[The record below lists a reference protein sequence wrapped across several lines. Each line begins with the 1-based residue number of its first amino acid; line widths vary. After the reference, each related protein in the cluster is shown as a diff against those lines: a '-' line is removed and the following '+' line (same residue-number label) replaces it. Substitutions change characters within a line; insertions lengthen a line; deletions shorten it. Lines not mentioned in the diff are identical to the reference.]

1 MIEEEDEEKDILED
15 EETILRKKIEDM
27 NKEISRYIIKHN
39 YGCFYYLCNIR
50 KKKETNEKHLIEERR
65 KIRQLVIQDAL
76 RPEFKNDDEDSV
88 V

>member
-1 MIEEEDEEKDILED
+1 MKEKLISNIIEHHNSFNSID
-15 EETILRKKIEDM
+15 EDM

-39 YGCFYYLCNIR
+39 YGCFYYLCSVR
-50 KKKETNEKHLIEERR
+50 RKKETYEKELIEERR

-76 RPEFKNDDEDSV
+76 APEFKNDDEDSV